1 MLRPQYMMFPS
12 KPLQPATTMTTRK
25 YARHTIP
32 APQSHDI
39 PVYLWESGETAS
51 AVIQIIHG
59 LGEHSAR
66 YERFALQAVDRGY
79 AVCAHDHRGHG
90 PHSPSIGYFAADNG
104 WQLLVEDS
112 NTVSQFLQQR
122 YATLPIVLLGHS
134 MGSYVAQSY
143 AMRFGDQLSALVLSG
158 STWPSRPLLTVGR
171 MLARMLALFR
181 GKNAHSALLDKM
193 GFGDFNKKFE
203 PARTELD
210 WLSRDAAEVDKY
222 VDDPF
227 CGGPYT
233 TGLWID
239 LLGGLLQIST
249 DGALRK
255 IPAALPILLTGG
267 SDDPVGGQKGIS
279 ELAEHYESTGHRALT
294 TRIYP
299 GGRHEMFNET
309 NRDEFS
315 SDLLRWI
322 EATLAERQ
330 VSE

>member
-1 MLRPQYMMFPS
+1 MLRRQYMMFPS
-12 KPLQPATTMTTRK
+12 KPLQPATAMPTGKYTR
-25 YARHTIP
+25 HSIG

-39 PVYLWESGETAS
+39 PVYLWEPEQTAC
-51 AVIQIIHG
+51 AVIQIVHG

-66 YERFALQAVDRGY
+66 YERFALQAIDRGY
-79 AVCAHDHRGHG
+79 VVCAHDHRGHG
-90 PHSPSIGYFAADNG
+90 PHSSSIGYFAADNG

-112 NTVSQFLQQR
+112 NSVTQFLQER
-122 YATLPIVLLGHS
+122 YAALPIILLGHS

-143 AMRFGDQLSALVLSG
+143 AMRFGHQLSALILSG

-171 MLARMLALFR
+171 MLARLLSWFR
-181 GKNAHSALLDKM
+181 GKDAHSAILDKM
-193 GFGDFNKKFE
+193 GFGDFNKRFE

-239 LLGGLLQIST
+239 LLGGLLQISE
-249 DGALRK
+249 DEALRK
-255 IPAALPILLTGG
+255 ISSTLPILITGG
-267 SDDPVGGQKGIS
+267 SDDPVGGRKGMS
-279 ELAEHYESTGHRALT
+279 LLAEHYESTGHVALT

-299 GGRHEMFNET
+299 EGRHEMLNET
-309 NRDEFS
+309 NRDEFT

-322 EATLAERQ
+322 AATLAERQ
-330 VSE
+330 DSE